1 MTRPGRGI
9 GGVGNSDR
17 HEDRSEVLVPML
29 VGGLSGFTAGFF
41 LQGEFAVAAGIFAA
55 TIVAGC
61 IGWWA
66 RGAT

>member
-1 MTRPGRGI
+1 
-9 GGVGNSDR
+9 
-17 HEDRSEVLVPML
+17 ML